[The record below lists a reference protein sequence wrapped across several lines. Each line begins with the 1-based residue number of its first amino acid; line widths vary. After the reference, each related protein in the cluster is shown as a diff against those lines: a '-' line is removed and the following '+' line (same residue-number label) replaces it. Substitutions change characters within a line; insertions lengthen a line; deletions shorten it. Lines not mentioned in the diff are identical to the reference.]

1 MDAANTTDAFAE
13 RVRAMTA
20 QLRDQLA
27 HGVSDESSSVGEM
40 LDEIYRQGAEL
51 GLTNKEI
58 VQQLITP
65 VGSEQGILSLGKAA
79 TPRNE
84 PYPAR

>member
-27 HGVSDESSSVGEM
+27 HGASDESSSVGEM

-58 VQQLITP
+58 VQQLIGP
-65 VGSEQGILSLGKAA
+65 VAELLRPGL
-79 TPRNE
+79 NH
-84 PYPAR
+84 